1 MEEMTASEI
10 LRRSA
15 DDNWSAGVAG
25 IAMAL
30 DAAECNG
37 RVFELLA
44 NKIDAELAQARELS
58 LLRGAEL
65 WAKANGWPDFRDGED
80 FGAWLDRCFLP
91 RPRFED
97 GETVHGPRLPLDF
110 CPKCGRDLRGEKE

>member
-58 LLRGAEL
+58 LLRGCRAVGQGQRL
-65 WAKANGWPDFRDGED
+65 AR
-80 FGAWLDRCFLP
+80 LP
-91 RPRFED
+91 RWR
-97 GETVHGPRLPLDF
+97 GLRRVARPLR
-110 CPKCGRDLRGEKE
+110 PPAPPLRGR